1 MLFSEIKERKNRFFL
16 SLKITLPFIFFLLF
30 LFIIIINDINVKLL
44 IFNNIIAFLIIFFLY
59 FFYILYQINMVFKT
73 TVIEP
78 ITKAFSRKYMLEIIN
93 KKMKNEKFLLVGI
106 KIDNIIDINERYG
119 IKKTDNFLKKFINKL
134 DNFLKSNGY
143 KNNIIGN
150 IIGGN
155 FSFLIKCDDKKINH
169 LMNMFIIQQENHP
182 IDNILVKIKF
192 SYIQSN
198 SEDNAKDLL
207 TSLFEHLKFDDIEKR
222 KKKRLNIKVDEF
234 EKLVINLIENR
245 KFDFRF
251 QKINNIKT
259 NKCEIIEVLVTLY
272 SQKYGKITKKQFIS
286 VVNRIGYEILFDEIL
301 IEEICKIFLEIKK
314 DIKLSIKISSNSL
327 KNNRFIHNIQSL
339 CKKYQLDNS
348 KIIFEISGSNCQNDI
363 KRLNENI
370 QILRK
375 LGFLISI
382 DNFGANDTSCNY
394 IKNLDYD
401 IVKFDIDWTK
411 KYQNEKIKN
420 IIKGFILI
428 FQKLNIKTV
437 VKFVEDKKSFNFFK
451 NIGVDFI
458 EGYVIDKPKTLKQIK
473 EMR

>member
-1 MLFSEIKERKNRFFL
+1 MLFSEIKERKNLFFL
-16 SLKITLPFIFFLLF
+16 SLKITIPFLFFLLF
-30 LFIIIINDINVKLL
+30 LFIITINNINVKLL
-44 IFNNIIAFLIIFFLY
+44 ISNNIITFLIIFII
-59 FFYILYQINMVFKT
+59 YIYYVLYQINMVFKT

-78 ITKAFSRKYMLEIIN
+78 ITKTFSRDYMLKIIN
-93 KKMKNEKFLLVGI
+93 KKIKKENFLLVGI

-119 IKKTDNFLKKFINKL
+119 IKKTDNFLKIFINKL

-143 KNNIIGN
+143 KNNIIGY

-169 LMNMFIIQQENHP
+169 LMNMFIIQQKNHP
-182 IDNILVKIKF
+182 IDNIFVKIKY

-222 KKKRLNIKVDEF
+222 KKKRLNIKVNEF
-234 EKLVINLIENR
+234 EKLVIYLIENR

-259 NKCEIIEVLVTLY
+259 NKCEITEVLVKLN
-272 SQKYGKITKKQFIS
+272 SQKYGKISKKQFIS
-286 VVNRIGYEILFDEIL
+286 VVNRLGYEILFDEIL
-301 IEEICKIFLEIKK
+301 FDEICKIFLEIKK

-327 KNNRFIHNIQSL
+327 KNNHFIHNIQSL

-348 KIIFEISGSNCQNDI
+348 KIIFEISGNSCQIDI

-382 DNFGANDTSCNY
+382 DKFGANNTSFDY
-394 IKNLDYD
+394 IKNLNYD

-411 KYQNEKIKN
+411 KYQNKKVQDIME
-420 IIKGFILI
+420 GFILI

-437 VKFVEDKKSFNFFK
+437 IKFVEDKKSFNFFK
-451 NIGVDFI
+451 NIGIDFI
-458 EGYVIDKPKTLKQIK
+458 EGYVIDKPKTLEQIK